1 MPFDFSTRLVTLLLI
16 HKGELSRSDIAA
28 LPWIEDEDE
37 VELIMSA
44 LLKEADVELLQRR
57 VHSASIPDWEDVIVV
72 KSTSGKSA
80 LSI

>member
-1 MPFDFSTRLVTLLLI
+1 MPIDVTTRLATLLLM

-44 LLKEADVELLQRR
+44 LLKDADFELLQRR

-72 KSTSGKSA
+72 KSTSRKSA
-80 LSI
+80 LAI